1 MKKLLLLFVL
11 LFTSSA
17 YAADYP
23 VYDVIGSGRNTR
35 GFVYTNTYG
44 PSTGPSGNQI
54 IQTGPNS
61 FSIDGRNYNQYSNV
75 IEPDGPGGKRY
86 IINGNLVQE
95 Y

>member
-1 MKKLLLLFVL
+1 MKNLLLLIVL
-11 LFTSSA
+11 LSAGVA

-23 VYDVIGSGRNTR
+23 VYDVYGSDNSFQGHT
-35 GFVYTNTYG
+35 YTNTYG
-44 PSTGPSGNQI
+44 SSTGPSGNQI
-54 IQTGPNS
+54 TRTGTSS
-61 FSIDGRNYNQYSNV
+61 FNVDGRNYNQYSNI